1 MIIGTAGH
9 IDHGKTSLVRALTGV
24 DTDRLPEEKRR
35 GITIELGFA
44 PLALDHAE
52 TVGIV
57 DVPGHEAFIRTM
69 LAGATGVDLG
79 LLVIAA
85 DEGVMPQTR
94 EHLAILTLLGV
105 TNGVVALTKRDL
117 VQDDDWMALVHD
129 DVATL
134 LRGSPLEGAPVVE
147 TSVTSGDG
155 VEMLRS
161 VLRERVLAI
170 PERARDDLFRMPIDR
185 AFTVKGTGTVVTG
198 TVWSGSVSAETH
210 LRLFPL
216 DQPVRARGF
225 ESHGAQRSTI
235 APGHRAA
242 IALAGV
248 DLAEVAR
255 GAMLVEDAAWVAT
268 RVLRADVA
276 LLPGV
281 ERPLRP
287 REWVR
292 LHLGTSEVGAR
303 VVALG
308 GALEG
313 GERRGVRVVLD
324 APMVARAGD
333 RFVIRRTSPPATIGG
348 GVILDPSPP
357 RRRARPWPP
366 SLSAIERLGL
376 LVDESGNEGLAE
388 ETLCVRLGLRVSDS
402 AHTVDVSGDLV
413 RVAGR
418 VFRRATLEAGVR
430 RVEEAVASY
439 HRDHPLEEWA
449 SVSWIRATV
458 PIGDVLSQESLHR
471 AVTNGVLEQGAG
483 GVRRVGW
490 SLNLSPTAQAFRGW
504 LVERLALSG
513 NEPPSVL
520 ELRGEREGNDPVPLL
535 RILEREGLVVQVE
548 PDRYYAVDVVTELVR
563 RLRSGMIGGRP
574 YSPGELREL
583 LGTSRKY
590 LIPFLE
596 YCDRQRITERGISGR
611 VLGQ

>member
-44 PLALDHAE
+44 PLALDHAS

-225 ESHGAQRSTI
+225 ESHGAQQSTI
-235 APGHRAA
+235 APGYRAA

-248 DLAEVAR
+248 DLADVAR

-313 GERRGVRVVLD
+313 GERRGARVVLD
-324 APMVARAGD
+324 APLVARAGD

-366 SLSAIERLGL
+366 GLSAVERLGL
-376 LVDESGNEGLAE
+376 LVDESGSEGLAE
-388 ETLCVRLGLRVSDS
+388 RTLCVRLGLRARDG
-402 AHTVDVSGDLV
+402 AHTVDASGDLV

-418 VFRRATLEAGVR
+418 VFRQSTVEAGVR

-439 HRDHPLEEWA
+439 HREHPLEEWA

-458 PIGDVLSQESLHR
+458 AIGDVLSQESLHR
-471 AVTNGVLEQGAG
+471 AVANGVLEQGAG

-490 SLNLSPTAQAFRGW
+490 SLNLSPTAQAFRAW
-504 LVERLALSG
+504 LLDRLALSA
-513 NEPPSVL
+513 NEPPSVS

-535 RILEREGLVVQVE
+535 RILEKEGLVVQVE
-548 PDRYYAVDVVTELVR
+548 PDRYYAFDVVTELVR
-563 RLRSGMIGGRP
+563 RLRSGMLVGRP
-574 YSPGELREL
+574 YLPGELRDI

-596 YCDRQRITERGISGR
+596 YCDRQRITERGSSGR
-611 VLGQ
+611 VLGL

>member
-44 PLALDHAE
+44 PLALDHAA

-198 TVWSGSVSAETH
+198 TVWSGSVAAETH

-248 DLAEVAR
+248 DLADVAR

-292 LHLGTSEVGAR
+292 LHLGTSDVGAR

-308 GALEG
+308 GRWKGANVVACGWCSTPQWSRARAIGSSSAARRRLRQLEG
-313 GERRGVRVVLD
+313 G
-324 APMVARAGD
+324 
-333 RFVIRRTSPPATIGG
+333 
-348 GVILDPSPP
+348 
-357 RRRARPWPP
+357 
-366 SLSAIERLGL
+366 
-376 LVDESGNEGLAE
+376 
-388 ETLCVRLGLRVSDS
+388 
-402 AHTVDVSGDLV
+402 
-413 RVAGR
+413 
-418 VFRRATLEAGVR
+418 
-430 RVEEAVASY
+430 
-439 HRDHPLEEWA
+439 
-449 SVSWIRATV
+449 
-458 PIGDVLSQESLHR
+458 
-471 AVTNGVLEQGAG
+471 
-483 GVRRVGW
+483 
-490 SLNLSPTAQAFRGW
+490 
-504 LVERLALSG
+504 
-513 NEPPSVL
+513 
-520 ELRGEREGNDPVPLL
+520 
-535 RILEREGLVVQVE
+535 
-548 PDRYYAVDVVTELVR
+548 
-563 RLRSGMIGGRP
+563 
-574 YSPGELREL
+574 
-583 LGTSRKY
+583 
-590 LIPFLE
+590 
-596 YCDRQRITERGISGR
+596 
-611 VLGQ
+611 